1 MRHSTSAS
9 QTKKTK
15 KIRYAVVGLGH
26 IAQAAVLP
34 AFKHAK
40 NSELVALVSGDP
52 KKLKQL
58 GRRYKVK
65 ALYGYEKYAECLRSG
80 LIDAVYIALPNTLH
94 RQYAEAAARAGIH
107 VLCEKPLAM
116 TEESC
121 ESMIATAITHG
132 TQLMVGYRLHFERAN
147 LEAIKLAQSG
157 KLGDL
162 RLFNSTFTMQ
172 IRDKENIRL
181 RRELGGGPIWD
192 IGIYCVNA
200 ARYLFR
206 AEPTEVIASA
216 VRGSDARF
224 KSVDEAVSVTMRFPN
239 ERLAT
244 FTCSFGADETSQ
256 YEVIGTQGRLRVD
269 SAYDYAMPI
278 TLEHWQ
284 GSRKKSSRRFAKRDQ
299 FAAELTYFA
308 ECVQTGKLPEP
319 HGLEG
324 LADVRILNAIM
335 HSARSGKAIEL
346 GGMRVLKKSRR
357 PSMKQEIRKPAHG
370 EPKLV
375 NVSQPH

>member
-1 MRHSTSAS
+1 MRHSTPTPSKI
-9 QTKKTK
+9 KKT
-15 KIRYAVVGLGH
+15 RYAVVGLGH

-34 AFKHAK
+34 AFKQAK
-40 NSELVALVSGDP
+40 NSELTALVSGDP

-58 GRRYKVK
+58 GRRYRVK
-65 ALYGYEKYAECLRSG
+65 ALYSYEQYADCLRSG

-116 TEESC
+116 TEQSC
-121 ESMIATAITHG
+121 ESMIATAFTHG

-162 RLFNSTFTMQ
+162 RLFHSTFTMQ

-181 RRELGGGPIWD
+181 RRELGGGPLWD
-192 IGIYCVNA
+192 LGIYCVNA

-206 AEPTEVIASA
+206 SEPTEVIAA
-216 VRGSDARF
+216 AARGSDARF
-224 KSVDEAVSVTMRFPN
+224 KSVDEALSVTMRFPN

-244 FTCSFGADETSQ
+244 FTCSFGSDETSQ
-256 YEVIGTQGRLRVD
+256 YEVLGTKGRLKVGY
-269 SAYDYAMPI
+269 AYDYAMPI

-284 GSRKKSSRRFAKRDQ
+284 GSKKKSSRRFSKRDQ
-299 FAAELTYFA
+299 FAAELTYFSD
-308 ECVQTGKLPEP
+308 CVQNGKLPEP

-335 HSARSGKAIEL
+335 HSARTGKAIAL
-346 GGMRVLKKSRR
+346 DGMRALKKGRR
-357 PSMKQEIRKPAHG
+357 PTMAQEIRKPAHG